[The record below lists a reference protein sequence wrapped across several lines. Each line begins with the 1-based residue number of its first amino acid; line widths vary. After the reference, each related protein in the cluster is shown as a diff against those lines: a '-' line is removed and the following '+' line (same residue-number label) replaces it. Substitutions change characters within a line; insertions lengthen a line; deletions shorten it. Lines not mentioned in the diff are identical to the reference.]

1 MKYIP
6 SVESLDEIYEQ
17 DKVLEQAVRYQNLV
31 SRFKAVYGRAP
42 EFISRSPGRVNLIGE
57 HIDYAGFGVLPMAVD
72 RDVIIAVATHDEDST
87 VRIANVN
94 DEKYPTRE
102 FNFQGKK
109 DIVTIDSTIL
119 EWSNYFKC
127 GYKGILQHANLDNP
141 KGMLLLVDGNVPAGS
156 GLSSSAAFVCSSALA
171 VIFANNLE
179 LTKKELTEIAI
190 VAERSVGV
198 NSGGMDQAA
207 SVFSAKGF
215 ALYVEFVPSLRA
227 TPIKFPDTQP
237 GLAFVIANTM
247 VVADKHVTAP
257 KNYNLRVVETKVGA
271 VHLSRAL
278 GLDEEKETLKE
289 VVESYFHG
297 KDLEAE
303 GEVNLLKKLEEMLQ
317 LVDIHIEN
325 KVGYSR
331 EDLASLIK
339 LQEDELVNRF
349 MSQFPVETDVF
360 RLHQR
365 AKHVFG
371 EALRVIQ
378 FREMC
383 EHPPSSSTEIF
394 KALGDL
400 MNASQD
406 SCRDLY
412 NCSCPE
418 IDELTQ
424 IARDA
429 GAAGSRL
436 TGAGWGGC
444 TVSLVAEDKVPQF
457 IEQLKEKYYR
467 KNFPKMTEEQIAE
480 AIIATKPG
488 SGAAVFKGFDKWVS
502 RVGI

>member
-1 MKYIP
+1 M
-6 SVESLDEIYEQ
+6 LQ
-17 DKVLEQAVRYQNLV
+17 
-31 SRFKAVYGRAP
+31 RA
-42 EFISRSPGRVNLIGE
+42 
-57 HIDYAGFGVLPMAVD
+57 
-72 RDVIIAVATHDEDST
+72 
-87 VRIANVN
+87 
-94 DEKYPTRE
+94 K
-102 FNFQGKK
+102 
-109 DIVTIDSTIL
+109 
-119 EWSNYFKC
+119 
-127 GYKGILQHANLDNP
+127 LDNP

-171 VIFANNLE
+171 VITANKFE

-215 ALYVEFVPSLRA
+215 ALYVEFVPTLKA
-227 TPIKFPDTQP
+227 TPIKLPGTQP

-257 KNYNLRVVETKVGA
+257 RNYNLRVVETKVGA

-297 KDLEAE
+297 KDLEAD
-303 GEVNLLKKLEEMLQ
+303 GEVNMLKKRLEEMLK
-317 LVDIHIEN
+317 LVDKHIEN

-331 EDLASLIK
+331 EDMAGLIE
-339 LQEDELVNRF
+339 LQEDELINRF
-349 MSQFPVETDVF
+349 MSQFPGMFLSSSSFILFYLFRSCERYEAGFCLGPLISILCLIPFSQSKKSTVETDVF

-378 FREMC
+378 FREVC
-383 EHPPSSSTEIF
+383 EHPPSSSDEIF

-412 NCSCPE
+412 NCSCSE

-424 IARDA
+424 IARNA

-488 SGAAVFKGFDKWVS
+488 SGAAVFTDFDK
-502 RVGI
+502 